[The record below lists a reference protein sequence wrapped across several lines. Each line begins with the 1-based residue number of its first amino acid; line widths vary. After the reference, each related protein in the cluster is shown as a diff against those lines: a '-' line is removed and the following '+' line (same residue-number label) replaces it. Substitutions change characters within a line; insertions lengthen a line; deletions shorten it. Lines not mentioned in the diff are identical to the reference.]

1 MAVFAV
7 AGLLDDGGGGSGA
20 VAGEGPLVA
29 SLLDPAEQAVDD
41 LCDW

>member
-1 MAVFAV
+1 MFAV
-7 AGLLDDGGGGSGA
+7 AGLLDDGGGGGDSGA
-20 VAGEGPLVA
+20 VAGEGPWAA